1 MLTSNW
7 SSTVWVGAFGVAL
20 WSFAFK
26 YLAISLKV
34 KSNKQRNNEWV
45 KMQGKC
51 KSFYFCLLFMNTCMP
66 IGYAI
71 APLTPNLAWMICLG
85 ICYLLDIF
93 SMIVLANSIVRI
105 RNLMGTNLQVV
116 QYDDKAMIYHVISLS
131 LLMITMLFLLIS
143 LSVFG
148 SVNFSTGFGKKFL
161 IMSFFCEFTYF
172 VSMVLLAKIFNT
184 IVNRA
189 NMVNEGFEA
198 AYITSPKVSLNSPRV
213 ECG

>member
-34 KSNKQRNNEWV
+34 KSNKQINNDWV
-45 KMQGKC
+45 KMQAKC
-51 KSFYFCLLFMNTCMP
+51 KFFYFSVLFLNICMP
-66 IGYAI
+66 IAYAI
-71 APLTPNLAWMICLG
+71 IPLHPNLAWMTCLG

-93 SMIVLANSIVRI
+93 SMIVLGNSIVRI

-131 LLMITMLFLLIS
+131 MLMITMLFLLIS
-143 LSVFG
+143 LLVFG
-148 SVNFSTGFGKKFL
+148 SVNFSTGFGKDFL
-161 IMSFFCEFTYF
+161 IMSLACELTYF
-172 VSMVLLAKIFNT
+172 FSMVLLAKIFNT
-184 IVNRA
+184 IVDRA
-189 NMVNEGFEA
+189 NMVNNFLE
-198 AYITSPKVSLNSPRV
+198 TN
-213 ECG
+213 